1 LGQIREDCSQA
12 EKFDA
17 QFNGATVQ
25 FKGLIEIGDFAPR
38 LATQP
43 CSLDFV
49 SIRFKSLLTAMIEV
63 YGALQ
68 LFRGKCGGDS
78 CGDGS
83 DFHDS
88 P

>member
-1 LGQIREDCSQA
+1 MSWRLGQIREDCSQA

-17 QFNGATVQ
+17 Q

-63 YGALQ
+63 YSALQ